1 MTSVA
6 SRPSYQSIQC
16 APAGWAL
23 RQPDRLYHVLCI
35 RTSREVRQTSS
46 SQAGISTHSASSLHS
61 HAVGTFVVPPS
72 IPSSM
77 LLLLLLVGG
86 GSMTVEKRDVPL
98 GVAANRWW
106 GMEKQDVQV
115 GAIKTARPIRAWW
128 SIMLM
133 RQCLLSVLHSSN
145 EIIMFHARAR
155 LHRPIP
161 KPQKQ
166 MEANSWKRRQI
177 IIGVRTSPSLEVLLL
192 AVNGSGITQDGWKEQ
207 RADAADAHEATT
219 LATSLRCTDNSTYD
233 QIMHRLMLGGRS
245 RKVGVF
251 TLGTCLPAISHHI
264 SSRHKYI
271 PAPFLPAI
279 PLACYLALSLLSP
292 PNDHTPI

>member
-61 HAVGTFVVPPS
+61 HAVGTFVVSPS

-77 LLLLLLVGG
+77 LLLLLLLVGG

-128 SIMLM
+128 SSMLM
-133 RQCLLSVLHSSN
+133 RLVVAFSFAFFQRNYYVSCPCSTTPTNPKTTKANGSQQLEAETN
-145 EIIMFHARAR
+145 NNRRQDI
-155 LHRPIP
+155 PITRGIVVGS
-161 KPQKQ
+161 
-166 MEANSWKRRQI
+166 EWKR
-177 IIGVRTSPSLEVLLL
+177 
-192 AVNGSGITQDGWKEQ
+192 NHSGWMEGAE
-207 RADAADAHEATT
+207 
-219 LATSLRCTDNSTYD
+219 
-233 QIMHRLMLGGRS
+233 G
-245 RKVGVF
+245 
-251 TLGTCLPAISHHI
+251 
-264 SSRHKYI
+264 
-271 PAPFLPAI
+271 
-279 PLACYLALSLLSP
+279 
-292 PNDHTPI
+292 

>member
-61 HAVGTFVVPPS
+61 HAVGTFVVSPS

-77 LLLLLLVGG
+77 LLLLLLLVGG

-106 GMEKQDVQV
+106 GMEKQDMQV

-177 IIGVRTSPSLEVLLL
+177 IIGVRTSPSLLLL
-192 AVNGSGITQDGWKEQ
+192 AGSTGSDGWK
-207 RADAADAHEATT
+207 
-219 LATSLRCTDNSTYD
+219 LFV
-233 QIMHRLMLGGRS
+233 M
-245 RKVGVF
+245 
-251 TLGTCLPAISHHI
+251 
-264 SSRHKYI
+264 
-271 PAPFLPAI
+271 
-279 PLACYLALSLLSP
+279 
-292 PNDHTPI
+292 